1 MNNRIV
7 YLKDL
12 IKENV
17 REDNK
22 LKVIL
27 GKDSKGEIV
36 IKELD
41 NLLISGHTHSGKSM
55 FLNSVIY
62 TLLNTSSSEDVELVL
77 IDTKLFD
84 NNNSLIS
91 SYGQ

>member
-12 IKENV
+12 IKEKV

-22 LKVIL
+22 PQVIL

-36 IKELD
+36 D
-41 NLLISGHTHSGKSM
+41 
-55 FLNSVIY
+55 
-62 TLLNTSSSEDVELVL
+62 
-77 IDTKLFD
+77 
-84 NNNSLIS
+84 
-91 SYGQ
+91 

>member
-22 LKVIL
+22 LEVIL

-36 IKELD
+36 
-41 NLLISGHTHSGKSM
+41 N
-55 FLNSVIY
+55 
-62 TLLNTSSSEDVELVL
+62 
-77 IDTKLFD
+77 
-84 NNNSLIS
+84 
-91 SYGQ
+91 